1 MRFLIPAVKTPPV
14 FTLAPLPRRNASPR
28 TGLRHLTLTLL
39 LSTLASL
46 AGATP
51 FAYIPN
57 YGSNNVSVI
66 DLANNSVT
74 ATVSVGSN
82 PQAVAVSP
90 TGTRAIVANFNASTV
105 SVIDLTNNTVAA
117 TVNVGSFPAGVAVN
131 PAGTRA
137 YVASTGTGNVSVIDL
152 ATNAVTATVSVG
164 STPIGVAVSPDG
176 TRAYVVNQGSANVSV
191 IDLATTPNAVIASVP
206 VGNFPTGVAVNP
218 AGTRAYVTN
227 SAASSVSVIDL
238 GSNTVIATVPVGNS
252 PGGVAVSPD
261 GTRAY
266 VTNSNSSNV
275 SVINLASNTVTA
287 TVPVGSSPQGVA
299 VSPDGSRAYVANNFS
314 NTVSV
319 INLTTNSVTAT
330 VNVGTSPYAL
340 GMFIGSPPLKATP
353 TLSLSASPVSPGT
366 AGQGVTF
373 TATLA
378 GGTSPTGQVT
388 FKDGATTLCTVPT
401 TPYTCTVPALAVGAR
416 AITADYAGDVGN
428 NSASGSLSYT
438 VNKAQPTLT
447 LSASPSPSTWGQS
460 VTLTATVTGGF
471 NPTGT
476 VTFSDGATTL
486 CTVNAAPYTCT
497 APALATGAHTLG
509 ATYAGDASNGGAT
522 ASAVNQTV
530 GKAAQALTGFA
541 TTPAP
546 VVYTPGGQ
554 FTVQATGG
562 ASGNPVI
569 FTSQTPAVCTVVPP
583 NTVTMLGAGTCSIAA
598 NQAGDANHDAAPQL
612 LRQVAI
618 AAAPGANN
626 PTPVPVLG
634 PWALALLA
642 GVLGV
647 FGPGALRR
655 RGA

>member
-1 MRFLIPAVKTPPV
+1 MYHSPLRT
-14 FTLAPLPRRNASPR
+14 TRLALA
-28 TGLRHLTLTLL
+28 LA

-57 YGSNNVSVI
+57 GGSNNVSVI
-66 DLANNSVT
+66 DLANNTIT
-74 ATVSVGSN
+74 ATVPVGAN
-82 PQAVAVSP
+82 PRAVGVSP
-90 TGTRAIVANFNASTV
+90 TGTRAVVANFDAGTVSVLDLSGNTVVATVPVGSFPLGVAVNPAGTRAYVTSTGNGNV
-105 SVIDLTNNTVAA
+105 SVIDLASNTVVA
-117 TVNVGSFPAGVAVN
+117 TVSVGSTPIGVAVNAAGTRAYVANQGSATLSVIDLSANTVIDTVPLGAGVQLFVGVAVN

-137 YVASTGTGNVSVIDL
+137 YVANSGSDKVAVIDL
-152 ATNAVTATVSVG
+152 DTNTLVATVG
-164 STPIGVAVSPDG
+164 
-176 TRAYVVNQGSANVSV
+176 
-191 IDLATTPNAVIASVP
+191 
-206 VGNFPTGVAVNP
+206 VGNQPTGVAVNP

-227 SAASSVSVIDL
+227 YGSGTVSVIDL
-238 GSNTVIATVPVGNS
+238 ATNTATS
-252 PGGVAVSPD
+252 PLNACSAPSGVAV
-261 GTRAY
+261 
-266 VTNSNSSNV
+266 N
-275 SVINLASNTVTA
+275 
-287 TVPVGSSPQGVA
+287 
-299 VSPDGSRAYVANNFS
+299 PDGSSVYVACS
-314 NTVSV
+314 GAGKVAKIDLSMG
-319 INLTTNSVTAT
+319 LVTANVT
-330 VNVGTSPYAL
+330 VGSNPYAL
-340 GMFIGSPPLKATP
+340 GMFIGSPPPKASP
-353 TLSLSASPVSPGT
+353 TLSLTASPVSPGT

-378 GGTSPTGQVT
+378 GGTGPTGQVT
-388 FKDGATTLCTVPT
+388 FKDGATTLCTVPAA
-401 TPYTCTVPALAVGAR
+401 PYTCAVSALAVGAH
-416 AITADYAGDVGN
+416 AITAAYAGDAGN
-428 NSASGSLSYT
+428 NSASGNLSHT
-438 VNKAQPTLT
+438 VNKAQPTLV
-447 LSASPSPSTWGQS
+447 LEASPSPSTWGQS

-486 CTVNAAPYTCT
+486 CTVNAAPYTCV
-497 APALATGAHTLG
+497 APALTTGVHTLG

-530 GKAAQALTGFA
+530 GKAVQAITGFT
-541 TTPAP
+541 TTPAT

-569 FTSQTPAVCTVVPP
+569 FTSQTPAVCTVAPP
-583 NTVTMLGAGTCSIAA
+583 NTVTMLGAGTCTIAA

-642 GVLGV
+642 GVLGL